1 MQSYLDKKYYA
12 AIYLRLSM
20 EDGDFSG
27 SGEKKESNSIANQR
41 KLIEDYLKH
50 HPEIVSYQEFCDDG
64 YTGTNFD
71 RPDFQRMIA
80 LVKQNKINCIIVKDL
95 SRFGREYIE
104 MGRYVEKI
112 FPALGVRFIAIND
125 NYDSALAQDT
135 GSEIIIPFKNLI
147 NDSYCRDISIK
158 VRSNLEIRRRN
169 GEFVGTHVVYGYKRS
184 DENKNQLVIDQEA
197 AAVVQSIF
205 RMKVDGFSPSQIAEK
220 LNKDGVLS
228 PYEYKRHHGDRF
240 RSGFKRQVQCEWSPV
255 SIYRI
260 LKNEMYTGTLVQGKT
275 STPNYKI
282 KDRTTKEKEEW
293 IRTEN
298 AHDAIIPPATFDLV
312 QKLMLEDTRS
322 ASGDDS
328 VHLFSGKI
336 FCQDCQSSMTR
347 KRTKSAG
354 KEYVYFICTANKQ
367 DRSVCS
373 HHSVK
378 EQAVYDTVLAVIRA
392 YVALALDLEQAL
404 SSINDMSWESREIE
418 RIQVKIQRQ
427 EEIIEHN
434 KQMKAMIYD
443 DFKSEVISLEEY
455 NIFKAEFDKNIRD
468 AKKAIARLNSSRN
481 QVSAGLTE
489 QQGFLAQFRQYEN
502 IQELSRRVVVN
513 FVERIEISENK
524 EICVFLNNADQFQA
538 IQDYLSDYHAQQSA
552 SKVVSFAGKEV
563 G

>member
-1 MQSYLDKKYYA
+1 MQSYLDKTYNA
-12 AIYLRLSM
+12 ASYLRLSM

-50 HPEIVSYQEFCDDG
+50 HPEIVSHQEFCDDG

-71 RPDFQRMIA
+71 RPDFQRMIT
-80 LVKQNKINCIIVKDL
+80 LVKKNKINCIIVKDL

-125 NYDSALAQDT
+125 NYDSAVAQDT

-158 VRSNLEIRRRN
+158 VRSNLEVRRRN
-169 GEFVGTHVVYGYKRS
+169 GEFVGTHVVYGYQRS
-184 DENKNQLVIDQEA
+184 EDNKNRLVIDQTA
-197 AAVVQSIF
+197 APVVQSIF
-205 RMKVDGFSPSQIAEK
+205 RMKVDGYSPAQIAER

-228 PYEYKRHHGDRF
+228 PYEYKRQNGDRYK
-240 RSGFKRQVQCEWSPV
+240 SGFKRQVQCEWSPV
-255 SIYRI
+255 AIHRI

-282 KDRTTKEKEEW
+282 KDRTIKDKEDW

-298 AHDAIIPPATFDLV
+298 AHEAIIPAATFDLV

-336 FCQDCQSSMTR
+336 FCQDCQGSMTR

-367 DRSVCS
+367 DKSVCS
-373 HHSVK
+373 SHSVT
-378 EQAVYDTVLAVIRA
+378 EQSVYNAVLAVIQSQ
-392 YVALALDLEQAL
+392 VALALDLELAL
-404 SSINDMSWESREIE
+404 SSISDMSWESREIE
-418 RIQVKIQRQ
+418 RIGAKIKRQ
-427 EEIIEHN
+427 EEVIEHN

-455 NIFKAEFDKNIRD
+455 NIFKSEFDKNIRE
-468 AKKAIARLNSSRN
+468 AKQAISRLQGNRN
-481 QVSAGLTE
+481 KVSAGLTE
-489 QQGFLAQFRQYEN
+489 QQGFLAQFKKYEN
-502 IQELSRRVVVN
+502 IQELNRRIVVN
-513 FVERIEISENK
+513 FVERIEISAKK
-524 EICVFLNNADQFQA
+524 EICVFLNHADQFQA
-538 IQDYLSDYHAQQSA
+538 IQEYLCEYHGRESVPETLAYPA
-552 SKVVSFAGKEV
+552 KEV